1 MPIKFWIP
9 ALVVMIGIWSLT
21 KSHLAHPQVPAPA
34 TMTEPNIST
43 AQILQ
48 IEAKAMIGEYLFELE
63 IAKTAR
69 QQEIGLMFRQHLAE
83 NRGMLFP
90 VNPPQSIDLWMKQ
103 TRIPLDVLYI
113 CNGKIVKIDQN
124 LPPCLTDRCE
134 VYSSGGVVDRVI
146 EIVGGTAE
154 KLQLKVGN
162 TVSINDLRRYDSFI
176 GHGRKSITC

>member
-9 ALVVMIGIWSLT
+9 ALVVAIGIWSLT

-34 TMTEPNIST
+34 TMTEPHIST

-48 IEAKAMIGEYLFELE
+48 VEAKAAIEGHIFELE
-63 IAKTAR
+63 VAKTAR

-103 TRIPLDVLYI
+103 TRIPLDVIYI
-113 CNGKIVKIDQN
+113 RNGKIVKIDQN
-124 LPPCLTDRCE
+124 LPPCVNDQCE
-134 VYSSGGVVDRVI
+134 VYSSGGVVDKVI
-146 EIVGGTAE
+146 EIVGGTSE

-162 TVSINDLRRYDSFI
+162 TVSIQPI
-176 GHGRKSITC
+176 GSAIIELSVF